1 MSIGKHLEMLKWLE
15 LLSIAGFEL
24 CLIADSGRTQDRWWT
39 AENGRIA
46 DLGRH
51 RLEQIKSRVDP
62 VFVDCNCFEM
72 TLGES
77 LFSIFLQPCLY
88 LRFYPQC
95 LTFALMA
102 R

>member
-1 MSIGKHLEMLKWLE
+1 MSIGKHSEMLKLLE

-24 CLIADSGRTQDRWWT
+24 RLMADSGRTPDRCRT
-39 AENGRIA
+39 AENGRTA

-51 RLEQIKSRVDP
+51 RLEQIKSKVDP
-62 VFVDCNCFEM
+62 AFVDCNCFDI
-72 TLGES
+72 TFGES
-77 LFSIFLQPCLY
+77 LSRNFLQPSLY
-88 LRFYPQC
+88 LRLYPQC